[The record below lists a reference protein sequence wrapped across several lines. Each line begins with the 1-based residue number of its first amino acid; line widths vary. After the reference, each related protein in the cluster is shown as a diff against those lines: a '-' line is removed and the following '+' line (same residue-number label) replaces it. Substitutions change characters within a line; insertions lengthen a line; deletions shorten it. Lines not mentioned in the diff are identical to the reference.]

1 MSVRLWTLEGGVLP
15 SAQSTW
21 QRHEETKG
29 EEKQHRQVSFF
40 FLIFLNEKIVYFQ
53 GWKTKKIKELLIW
66 LKAVLICCYT
76 ESNDTVWGLE
86 APVRRYFTFCH
97 TKLLK

>member
-1 MSVRLWTLEGGVLP
+1 MLP

-21 QRHEETKG
+21 QRETKR

-53 GWKTKKIKELLIW
+53 GWKTKKIKELIIW
-66 LKAVLICCYT
+66 LKAVLSCCYT

>member
-1 MSVRLWTLEGGVLP
+1 MLP

-21 QRHEETKG
+21 QRETKR

-40 FLIFLNEKIVYFQ
+40 LKIFLTEKIVYFQ
-53 GWKTKKIKELLIW
+53 GWKTKKIKELIIW
-66 LKAVLICCYT
+66 LKAVLSCCYT

>member
-1 MSVRLWTLEGGVLP
+1 MDTRGRRASISPKHMAERDKERRKT
-15 SAQSTW
+15 AQT
-21 QRHEETKG
+21 G
-29 EEKQHRQVSFF
+29 FIF
-40 FLIFLNEKIVYFQ
+40 FLKIFLNEKIVYFQ
-53 GWKTKKIKELLIW
+53 GWKTKKIKELIIW
-66 LKAVLICCYT
+66 LKAVLSCCYT

>member
-1 MSVRLWTLEGGVLP
+1 MLP

-21 QRHEETKG
+21 QRETKR

-40 FLIFLNEKIVYFQ
+40 FKIFLNEKIVYFQ
-53 GWKTKKIKELLIW
+53 GWKTKKIKELIIW
-66 LKAVLICCYT
+66 LKAVLSCCYT

-86 APVRRYFTFCH
+86 TPV
-97 TKLLK
+97 